1 MVKVTI
7 EGLEIDLEQGKNL
20 LEAIR
25 KSNLR
30 ITSPCGGKGVC
41 GKCLVK
47 LGKDDPENL
56 PSPIEKELLEEED
69 IKEGYRLACQVFPHR
84 DVSISIPEE
93 SREATLE
100 LMLKY
105 ATVKKIEEPALT
117 FATLVLPN
125 ISNEKDLADIIAKQV
140 SKELSQK
147 IEDRELIDIM
157 NDGKVRIWSDAGKPV
172 AVSSLKARK
181 ISIALDIGSTTMVV
195 YGFDIIDQKI
205 VSAEAMTNPQRQ
217 YGEDVMTR
225 IDFSMKSQ
233 KQKQLL
239 ERVVRDG
246 VSDLIRKLASKMGC
260 SSSDVLRIT
269 FVGNTAMH
277 HLFLGLDVTRLGKVP
292 FSPEIK
298 NAIEIVGKDI
308 HLKGLEYAKI
318 TAPPLIAGFVGADL
332 VAVLL
337 ATDLLSSEIPTAVI
351 DIGTNAEIALA
362 CEGRLLCCSSA
373 AGPAFEGG
381 NISYGMRAT
390 EGAII
395 RVWSEAGKLKFETIG
410 KSEPIGLCGSGLI
423 DFVAESLRIGLVDS
437 AGTYVQKN
445 CGESLVGKHGNARY
459 LMYSSGRREV
469 SVTQGDIRQLQLA
482 KAAMHAGLE
491 ILIDKMG
498 IKKIDRLLLAGAFG
512 ANMSIRNGRLIGM
525 FPEIPLNKIMPVGNA
540 AGTGA
545 IQLVT
550 DMNARRK
557 IDAIAKKAE
566 HVELSLEKDF
576 QKRFIASLDFPH
588 QDSRKYP
595 ESSRSV
601 KIRVTRGK

>member
-246 VSDLIRKLASKMGC
+246 VSDLIRKLASKMGWC
-260 SSSDVLRIT
+260 
-269 FVGNTAMH
+269 
-277 HLFLGLDVTRLGKVP
+277 
-292 FSPEIK
+292 
-298 NAIEIVGKDI
+298 
-308 HLKGLEYAKI
+308 
-318 TAPPLIAGFVGADL
+318 
-332 VAVLL
+332 
-337 ATDLLSSEIPTAVI
+337 
-351 DIGTNAEIALA
+351 
-362 CEGRLLCCSSA
+362 
-373 AGPAFEGG
+373 
-381 NISYGMRAT
+381 
-390 EGAII
+390 
-395 RVWSEAGKLKFETIG
+395 
-410 KSEPIGLCGSGLI
+410 
-423 DFVAESLRIGLVDS
+423 
-437 AGTYVQKN
+437 
-445 CGESLVGKHGNARY
+445 
-459 LMYSSGRREV
+459 
-469 SVTQGDIRQLQLA
+469 
-482 KAAMHAGLE
+482 
-491 ILIDKMG
+491 
-498 IKKIDRLLLAGAFG
+498 
-512 ANMSIRNGRLIGM
+512 
-525 FPEIPLNKIMPVGNA
+525 
-540 AGTGA
+540 
-545 IQLVT
+545 
-550 DMNARRK
+550 
-557 IDAIAKKAE
+557 
-566 HVELSLEKDF
+566 
-576 QKRFIASLDFPH
+576 
-588 QDSRKYP
+588 
-595 ESSRSV
+595 
-601 KIRVTRGK
+601 